1 MSKKANAPLWVS
13 QNFMT
18 SKQDIQTLL
27 RRTSLNRQDHVVEI
41 GPGKGH
47 ITRCLAARCGK
58 VTAVELDSRL
68 YCLLKEKLQ
77 PLENVF
83 LIHHDFLTWPLPKGR
98 YKVFANIP
106 FHLSTAIIRRL
117 TEADNPPQEIW
128 LITEYGCAMRFCGLP
143 KESLRSLQLKT
154 RFETGISQR
163 ISASAFHPKPQVDA
177 ALLHLT
183 LKPQPDLPQT
193 LQGEFLRFLSAAL
206 SSGGLRKL
214 FTKKQLAT
222 AAKRAGLAPGFTTGD
237 IRYIQW
243 LCLFRCWRYF
253 AGHGAG

>member
-1 MSKKANAPLWVS
+1 MGIPKFYDQQARHSNPFAACRKKACAPFS
-13 QNFMT
+13 
-18 SKQDIQTLL
+18 SK
-27 RRTSLNRQDHVVEI
+27 
-41 GPGKGH
+41 P
-47 ITRCLAARCGK
+47 
-58 VTAVELDSRL
+58 
-68 YCLLKEKLQ
+68 
-77 PLENVF
+77 
-83 LIHHDFLTWPLPKGR
+83 
-98 YKVFANIP
+98 
-106 FHLSTAIIRRL
+106 
-117 TEADNPPQEIW
+117 
-128 LITEYGCAMRFCGLP
+128 
-143 KESLRSLQLKT
+143 
-154 RFETGISQR
+154 
-163 ISASAFHPKPQVDA
+163 ASAFHPKPQVDA

-206 SSGGLRKL
+206 SSGGLRRL